1 MENTLSPTDGGR
13 QLATSATPAVR
24 IGRVDYRG
32 LSVTAKALMVTYEQ
46 KMSVSGYIAPTTGVT
61 IRGTGG
67 VYGAGGKISTHN
79 ESVATV
85 VYVDRDGV
93 ENTAELP
100 SDTSVREGSVFR
112 MDHLNGHRFAVR
124 NISGNQPVRW
134 LRGAGS
140 FISMPEFKKWYL
152 LLIIMALLNL
162 WKGDWEWFV
171 VLAAWPAWVLGR
183 RAIRQ
188 AEIRSLNQYMATITR

>member
-1 MENTLSPTDGGR
+1 MENTLSPTDSGR
-13 QLATSATPAVR
+13 ELATSATPAVR

-32 LSVTAKALMVTYEQ
+32 LSITARALLVTYEQ
-46 KMSVSGYIAPTTGVT
+46 KMSVSGFIAPTTGVT

-67 VYGAGGKISTHN
+67 VYGAGGEISTHN

-124 NISGNQPVRW
+124 NITGNQPVRW

-140 FISMPEFKKWYL
+140 FISVPEFKKWYVL
-152 LLIIMALLNL
+152 LVVFALFNL
-162 WKGDWEWFV
+162 YENDWSSFAA
-171 VLAAWPAWVLGR
+171 LMAWPAWIIWRQVQR
-183 RAIRQ
+183 RA
-188 AEIRSLNQYMATITR
+188 EIKRLGDYMAGITR